1 MVYISTFLNYV
12 CFFVTTFGI
21 TYYLYNY
28 FLKYYNKNIVN
39 VVFWNILC
47 EALGSNQFMT
57 DGGDDINTNWDIRK
71 EKICNKIADQI
82 INGSIVTCVEV
93 DNYPWM
99 MNYFKTNFPYRCHK
113 IKHPSISLN
122 PPVMLTMG
130 AL

>member
-57 DGGDDINTNWDIRK
+57 GPGCVGG
-71 EKICNKIADQI
+71 
-82 INGSIVTCVEV
+82 EV
-93 DNYPWM
+93 VAESVVS
-99 MNYFKTNFPYRCHK
+99 T
-113 IKHPSISLN
+113 SVS
-122 PPVMLTMG
+122 
-130 AL
+130 